1 MGEMRVVLF
10 PRLKEKQEEC
20 KMHQFGKA
28 TDKGMSCKGQ
38 KRGGGKNMQK
48 LEPEVS
54 HCNPA
59 VSLQL

>member
-1 MGEMRVVLF
+1 MGEMRVVLL

-38 KRGGGKNMQK
+38 KEVGK
-48 LEPEVS
+48 EHAEARARS
-54 HCNPA
+54 E
-59 VSLQL
+59 SL